1 MIIKTN
7 RPLRTKPNTFSSIE
21 TQTATTKLLMLTPS
35 LDIKPYLPVFFEASY
50 ISVANQGRQEKK
62 KRKHIRRNTNM
73 KYNIT

>member
-1 MIIKTN
+1 
-7 RPLRTKPNTFSSIE
+7 
-21 TQTATTKLLMLTPS
+21 MLTPS

-73 KYNIT
+73 KYTITYNS